1 MKYLFSFLVL
11 ILLIQ
16 VSFVSC
22 LAQARPGQVKLVGQM
37 KDVMWKG
44 ELNGKILLDTIAN
57 KQHLYG
63 IGPVEY
69 LSGEILIIDGKS
81 YTSTVIS
88 KTAMHVEETF
98 NLKAPFFGY
107 AQIPAWQEIV
117 LPPSIQ
123 TIQELEIY
131 LDQQTKQ
138 APRPF
143 LFKLSGIAEE
153 ASIHIV
159 NLPKGATVRSPQDA
173 HQGNVNYV
181 ISNQSVDIIGFFSTE
196 HKAIFTHHDTFLHLH
211 LITSDRQKMGH
222 LDQVRLKS
230 GSVKLYLPIE
240 NITTEY

>member
-1 MKYLFSFLVL
+1 MKYLFSFLL

-16 VSFVSC
+16 ASFTSS
-22 LAQARPGQVKLVGQM
+22 LAQNPLSRVKLVGQM

-44 ELNGKILLDTIAN
+44 ELKGKIFLDTIKD

-81 YTSTVIS
+81 YKSTVIS
-88 KTAMHVEETF
+88 QSAMRVEETF

-107 AQIPAWQEIV
+107 AQIPAWQEIM

-123 TIQELEIY
+123 TIEELEVY
-131 LDQQTKQ
+131 LDQLTKQ

-153 ASIHIV
+153 AIIHIV
-159 NLPKGATVRSPQDA
+159 NLPQGATVRSPQDA
-173 HQGNVNYV
+173 HQGNVNYM
-181 ISNQSVDIIGFFSTE
+181 ISDQSVDIIGFFSTE
-196 HKAIFTHHDTFLHLH
+196 HKTIFTHHDTFLHLH

-222 LDQVRLKS
+222 LDQVRLKR

-240 NITTEY
+240 KTTIRY

>member
-1 MKYLFSFLVL
+1 MKYLFSVLL

-16 VSFVSC
+16 ASFTSS
-22 LAQARPGQVKLVGQM
+22 LAQNPLSRVKLVGQM

-44 ELNGKILLDTIAN
+44 ELKGKIFLDTIAD

-81 YTSTVIS
+81 YKSTVIS
-88 KTAMHVEETF
+88 QSAMRVEETF

-107 AQIPAWQEIV
+107 AQIPAWQEIM

-123 TIQELEIY
+123 TIEELEVY
-131 LDQQTKQ
+131 LDQLTKQ

-153 ASIHIV
+153 AIIHIV
-159 NLPKGATVRSPQDA
+159 NLPQGATVRSPQDA
-173 HQGNVNYV
+173 HQGNVNYM
-181 ISNQSVDIIGFFSTE
+181 ISDQSVDIIGFFSTE
-196 HKAIFTHHDTFLHLH
+196 HKTIFTHHDTFLHLH

-240 NITTEY
+240 KTTTRY

>member
-1 MKYLFSFLVL
+1 MKYLFSFLL

-16 VSFVSC
+16 ASFVSSF
-22 LAQARPGQVKLVGQM
+22 AQDPLSRVKLVGQM

-44 ELNGKILLDTIAN
+44 ELKGKIFLDTITD

-81 YTSTVIS
+81 YVSTVIS
-88 KTAMHVEETF
+88 KTAMRVEESF

-123 TIQELEIY
+123 TIQELEVY
-131 LDQQTKQ
+131 LDQRTKQ
-138 APRPF
+138 ALRPF

-153 ASIHIV
+153 ASIHIF
-159 NLPKGATVRSPQDA
+159 NLPKGATVRSPKDA
-173 HQGNVNYV
+173 HQGNVNYT
-181 ISNQSVDIIGFFSTE
+181 ITNQSVDIIGFFSTE
-196 HKAIFTHHDTFLHLH
+196 HKTIFTHHDTFLHLH
-211 LITSDRQKMGH
+211 LITSDRQIMGH
-222 LDQVRLKS
+222 LDQIKLKS
-230 GSVKLYLPIE
+230 GSVTLYLPIE
-240 NITTEY
+240 NTTTQH

>member
-1 MKYLFSFLVL
+1 MKYQFSFLL

-16 VSFVSC
+16 ASFVSS
-22 LAQARPGQVKLVGQM
+22 LAQDPLSRVKLVGQM

-44 ELNGKILLDTIAN
+44 ELKGKISLDTIAD

-81 YTSTVIS
+81 YKSTVIS
-88 KTAMHVEETF
+88 QTAMRVEETF

-107 AQIPAWQEIV
+107 AHIPAWQEIM

-123 TIQELEIY
+123 TIEALEVY

-153 ASIHIV
+153 AIIHIV
-159 NLPKGATVRSPQDA
+159 NLPQGATVRSPQDA
-173 HQGNVNYV
+173 HQGNVNYM
-181 ISNQSVDIIGFFSTE
+181 ISDQSVDIVGFFSTE
-196 HKAIFTHHDTFLHLH
+196 HKTIFTHHDTFLHLH

-240 NITTEY
+240 KITTRY

>member
-1 MKYLFSFLVL
+1 MKYLFSFLL

-16 VSFVSC
+16 ASFTSS
-22 LAQARPGQVKLVGQM
+22 LAQDPLSRVKLVGQM

-44 ELNGKILLDTIAN
+44 ELKGKIFLDTITD

-81 YTSTVIS
+81 YKSTVIS
-88 KTAMHVEETF
+88 QSAMRVEETF

-107 AQIPAWQEIV
+107 AQIPAWQEIM

-123 TIQELEIY
+123 TIEELEVY
-131 LDQQTKQ
+131 LDQLTKL

-153 ASIHIV
+153 AIIHIV
-159 NLPKGATVRSPQDA
+159 NLPQGATVRSPQDA
-173 HQGNVNYV
+173 HQGNVNYM
-181 ISNQSVDIIGFFSTE
+181 ISDQSVDIIGFFSTE
-196 HKAIFTHHDTFLHLH
+196 HKTIFTHHDTFLHLH

-240 NITTEY
+240 KTTTRY